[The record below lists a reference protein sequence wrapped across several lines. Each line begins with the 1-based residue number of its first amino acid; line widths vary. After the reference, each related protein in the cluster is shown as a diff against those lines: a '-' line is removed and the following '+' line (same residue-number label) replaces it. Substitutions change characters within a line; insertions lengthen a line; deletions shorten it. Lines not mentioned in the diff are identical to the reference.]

1 MEIITEQGEHFDV
14 PADYSFD
21 FEFINPML
29 SEVGSQTAPG
39 TLPYTTRNL
48 KLLDYPQRFDRAKK
62 YLIKRS
68 VLLRAGTFQ
77 KRATQ
82 AVLKANEKD
91 KIVTTFYMDEATFY
105 EKIKDV
111 QMSTVNY
118 GGTRTGTVRELFNL
132 CSDVMF
138 NRRVDDFHLFPVV
151 AGFDGKKYT
160 SGIWLNKIRI
170 DPDTKAASLWDQSTS
185 QLEIDGTMVDVP
197 FGFGVTPFL
206 KVSFVIKK
214 IIEHFGYSLGESVFE
229 SDVSFK
235 QLVLVNNVADAIVG
249 GVLDYTQLLP
259 TCNVSDF
266 ILALQKKFGLVFIC
280 DDTKKTISVTLI
292 DDNISREPDVDLTR
306 FAAELPRI
314 EWHDNEQ
321 LKISAKTSIKS
332 AAPPCEL
339 LSDLVVK
346 YGEIT
351 LLKNDYGIQTNGK
364 LYYVAPE
371 NTIYRR
377 YYAEGHIAA
386 SLQRFSPY
394 FNYYSSKS
402 KTMVEYASDDEQ
414 LPMFRNRIKMTKSD
428 GNDVYN
434 FFYVPTV
441 PEIILLNSSLVKEG
455 DDIDNNQTTADIKI
469 MFCFKV
475 PELQK
480 EKNSG
485 TLISM
490 GTTVKYD
497 YPGEIWG
504 NWSLRIAGEDGLY
517 ERFWRKYDMMIQ
529 SSNQTIYCNLNL
541 TLSQLQML
549 NICTPKLLFN
559 QPVLIER
566 IKCKIG
572 IDKFEITETV
582 FRTLRE
588 YQD

>member
-1 MEIITEQGEHFDV
+1 MEIITERGEHFDV
-14 PADYSFD
+14 PTDYTFD

-39 TLPYTTRNL
+39 TLPYTPRNL
-48 KLLDYPQRFDRAKK
+48 KLLDFPHRYDRAKK
-62 YLIKRS
+62 YLIKRN

-77 KRATQ
+77 RRATQ

-91 KIVTTFYMDEATFY
+91 KIVTTFYLDEAIFY

-111 QMSTVNY
+111 QLSVIDY
-118 GGTRTGTVRELFNL
+118 GGTRARPVQELFNL

-138 NRRVDDFHLFPVV
+138 NRKVDDFHLFPVV
-151 AGFDGKKYT
+151 AGFDGKSFT
-160 SGIWLNKIRI
+160 SGIWLNKIKI
-170 DPDTKAASLWDQSTS
+170 DPDTSVASLWDQSKA
-185 QLEIDGTMVDVP
+185 QVEIDGTMVDVP

-206 KVSFVIKK
+206 KVSFIVKK
-214 IIEHFGYSLGESVFE
+214 IIEHFGYSIGESIFE
-229 SDVSFK
+229 ADTSFK

-280 DDTKKTISVTLI
+280 DDAKKKISISLI
-292 DDNISREPDVDLTR
+292 DDNISQDPDMDLTP
-306 FAAELPRI
+306 FASESPRI

-321 LKISAKTSIKS
+321 LKVSAKTSIKS
-332 AAPPCEL
+332 AEPPCEL
-339 LSDLVVK
+339 LSDLVAK

-351 LLKNDYGIQTNGK
+351 LLKNEYGIQTNGK

-371 NTIYRR
+371 NTIYRK
-377 YYAEGHIAA
+377 YYADGNYRP

-394 FNYYSSKS
+394 FNYYSSKN
-402 KTMVEYASDDEQ
+402 KTMIEYASEDEQ
-414 LPMFRNRIKMTKSD
+414 VPMFRIRVRATKSD

-434 FFYVPTV
+434 FYYTPTI
-441 PEIILLNSSLVKEG
+441 PEIVLLNSSVMKEG
-455 DDIDNNQTTADIKI
+455 DDIDNSKTNTDIKM

-475 PELQK
+475 PSLQK

-497 YPGEIWG
+497 YTGDIWG
-504 NWSLRIAGEDGLY
+504 NWSLKIAGDDGLY
-517 ERFWRKYDMMIQ
+517 ERFWRKYDNMIQ
-529 SSNQTIYCNLNL
+529 NSNQTMYCNLNL

-549 NICTPKLLFN
+549 NIYTPKLLFN

-572 IDKFEITETV
+572 TNKFEITEAV

>member
-1 MEIITEQGEHFDV
+1 MEIITEKGERFDV

-62 YLIKRS
+62 YLIKRN
-68 VLLRAGTFQ
+68 VLLCAGTFQ

-91 KIVTTFYMDEATFY
+91 KIVTTFYLDEAIFY

-111 QMSTVNY
+111 QMGAINY
-118 GGTRTGTVRELFNL
+118 GEPRKQSVRELFNL

-151 AGFDGKKYT
+151 ADFDGKTYT
-160 SGIWLNKIRI
+160 SGIWLNKIKI

-185 QLEIDGTMVDVP
+185 QVEIDGTMVDVP

-206 KVSFVIKK
+206 KVSFIVKK
-214 IIEHFGYSLGESVFE
+214 IIEHFGYSVGESVFE
-229 SDVSFK
+229 SNISFK

-249 GVLDYTQLLP
+249 GELDYKQLLP

-266 ILALQKKFGLVFIC
+266 ILALQKKFGLVFAC
-280 DDTKKTISVTLI
+280 DDARKTISTFLI
-292 DDNISREPDVDLTR
+292 DDTIGLEPDVDLTKY
-306 FAAELPRI
+306 AAELPRI

-321 LKISAKTSIKS
+321 LKISAGTSIRS

-339 LSDLVVK
+339 LSDLVAK

-351 LLKNDYGIQTNGK
+351 FLKNDYGIQTNGK

-371 NTIYRR
+371 NTIYRK
-377 YYAEGHIAA
+377 YYAEGSSRAN
-386 SLQRFSPY
+386 LQRFSPY

-414 LPMFRNRIKMTKSD
+414 LPMFRLRIKATNNAGS
-428 GNDVYN
+428 DVYN
-434 FFYVPTV
+434 FYYVPTI
-441 PEIILLNSSLVKEG
+441 PEIVFLNSTLVKG
-455 DDIDNNQTTADIKI
+455 DDIDNSKTTTDIKM

-475 PELQK
+475 PELQR

-497 YPGEIWG
+497 YSGETWG
-504 NWSLRIAGEDGLY
+504 DWSLKIAGEDSLY
-517 ERFWRKYDMMIQ
+517 ERFWRKYDSMIQ
-529 SSNQTIYCNLNL
+529 GSNQTINCLLNL
-541 TLSQLQML
+541 TLTQLQML
-549 NICTPKLLFN
+549 NISTPKLLFN

-572 IDKFEITETV
+572 SNKFEITEAIY
-582 FRTLRE
+582 RTLRE

>member
-1 MEIITEQGEHFDV
+1 M
-14 PADYSFD
+14 
-21 FEFINPML
+21 
-29 SEVGSQTAPG
+29 
-39 TLPYTTRNL
+39 
-48 KLLDYPQRFDRAKK
+48 
-62 YLIKRS
+62 
-68 VLLRAGTFQ
+68 
-77 KRATQ
+77 
-82 AVLKANEKD
+82 
-91 KIVTTFYMDEATFY
+91 
-105 EKIKDV
+105 
-111 QMSTVNY
+111 
-118 GGTRTGTVRELFNL
+118 
-132 CSDVMF
+132 
-138 NRRVDDFHLFPVV
+138 
-151 AGFDGKKYT
+151 
-160 SGIWLNKIRI
+160 
-170 DPDTKAASLWDQSTS
+170 
-185 QLEIDGTMVDVP
+185 
-197 FGFGVTPFL
+197 
-206 KVSFVIKK
+206 
-214 IIEHFGYSLGESVFE
+214 
-229 SDVSFK
+229 
-235 QLVLVNNVADAIVG
+235 
-249 GVLDYTQLLP
+249 
-259 TCNVSDF
+259 
-266 ILALQKKFGLVFIC
+266 
-280 DDTKKTISVTLI
+280 
-292 DDNISREPDVDLTR
+292 DLTR

-321 LKISAKTSIKS
+321 LKISAKTSITS

-339 LSDLVVK
+339 LSDLVAK

-394 FNYYSSKS
+394 FNYYSSKN
-402 KTMVEYASDDEQ
+402 KMMVEYASDDEQ

-455 DDIDNNQTTADIKI
+455 DDIDNSKTTADIKM

-572 IDKFEITETV
+572 IDKFEITEAV
-582 FRTLRE
+582 FKTLRE